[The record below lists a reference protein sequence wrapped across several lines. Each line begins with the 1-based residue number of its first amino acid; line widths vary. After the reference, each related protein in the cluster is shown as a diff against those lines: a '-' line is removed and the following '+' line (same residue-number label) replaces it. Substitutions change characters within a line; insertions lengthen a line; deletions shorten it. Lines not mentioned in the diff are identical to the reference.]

1 MPQASIQII
10 WIRSQNTGALVYD
23 EYMRGKTKDG
33 NVIHVGIVDNDP
45 CSLRM
50 LALMV
55 EHASP
60 TFQVIWTA
68 DCAQHVLEHCLY
80 DQPDHRAN
88 AILMDMAL
96 NEESGAN
103 LGRRIRKHDGTTGI
117 IGITAYPASHYRDDC
132 INAGL
137 QGLLE
142 KRTLSDTTML
152 TQAIK
157 NAAQGKGCDSSFT
170 SAHNAHLRCSTAN
183 DCRSLTSRE
192 LEIISLY
199 AKHKS
204 TEDIA
209 HQLGISTGTVFSH
222 IHHAL
227 PKLGVTTRNEAIQAC
242 QTMHLI

>member
-1 MPQASIQII
+1 
-10 WIRSQNTGALVYD
+10 
-23 EYMRGKTKDG
+23 MRRTTKNG
-33 NVIHVGIVDNDP
+33 NVIHIGIVDNDP

-55 EHASP
+55 GHASP

-80 DQPDHRAN
+80 DQPNLRAN
-88 AILMDMAL
+88 VILMDMAL

-103 LGRRIRKHDGTTGI
+103 LSRRIRKHDGRTGI

-132 INAGL
+132 IDAGL

-142 KRTLSDTTML
+142 KCTLSDTGML
-152 TQAIK
+152 MQAIER
-157 NAAQGKGCDSSFT
+157 AAQGEGCDPSFI
-170 SAHNAHLRCSTAN
+170 NAHDAYLRLSPTN
-183 DCRSLTSRE
+183 DRRSLTSRE

-209 HQLGISTGTVFSH
+209 RQLGISAGTVFSH

-227 PKLGVTTRNEAIQAC
+227 PKLGVTTRNEAILAC

>member
-1 MPQASIQII
+1 
-10 WIRSQNTGALVYD
+10 
-23 EYMRGKTKDG
+23 MRRTTKNG
-33 NVIHVGIVDNDP
+33 NVIHIGIVDNDP

-55 EHASP
+55 GHASP

-80 DQPDHRAN
+80 DQPNLRAN
-88 AILMDMAL
+88 VILMDMAL

-103 LGRRIRKHDGTTGI
+103 LSRRIRKHDGRTGI
-117 IGITAYPASHYRDDC
+117 IGITAYPASHYQDDC
-132 INAGL
+132 IDAGL

-142 KRTLSDTTML
+142 KCTLSDTGML
-152 TQAIK
+152 MQAIER
-157 NAAQGKGCDSSFT
+157 AAQGEGCDPSFI
-170 SAHNAHLRCSTAN
+170 NAHDAYLRLSPTN
-183 DCRSLTSRE
+183 DRRSLTSRE

-209 HQLGISTGTVFSH
+209 RQLGISAGTVFSH

-227 PKLGVTTRNEAIQAC
+227 PKLGVTTRNEAILAC

>member
-1 MPQASIQII
+1 
-10 WIRSQNTGALVYD
+10 
-23 EYMRGKTKDG
+23 MRGKTKDG
-33 NVIHVGIVDNDP
+33 NVIHIGIVDNDP

-88 AILMDMAL
+88 VILMDMAL

-103 LGRRIRKHDGTTGI
+103 LSRRIRKHDGTTGI

-142 KRTLSDTTML
+142 KRMLSATTML
-152 TQAIK
+152 MQAIE
-157 NAAQGKGCDSSFT
+157 NAAGGKGCDSSFAN
-170 SAHNAHLRCSTAN
+170 AHNAHLRLSTTN

-192 LEIISLY
+192 LEVISLY

-209 HQLGISTGTVFSH
+209 RQLGISTGTVFSH

>member
-1 MPQASIQII
+1 
-10 WIRSQNTGALVYD
+10 
-23 EYMRGKTKDG
+23 MRGKTENG

-55 EHASP
+55 ERASP
-60 TFQVIWTA
+60 TFQVAWTV

-80 DQPDHRAN
+80 DQPDHRVN
-88 AILMDMAL
+88 VILMDMAL

-103 LGRRIRKHDGTTGI
+103 LSHRIRKHDDITGI

-132 INAGL
+132 IDAGL

-152 TQAIK
+152 AQAIER
-157 NAAQGKGCDSSFT
+157 AAQGEGCDPSFA
-170 SAHNAHLRCSTAN
+170 SARDAYLRLSPTN

-209 HQLGISTGTVFSH
+209 QQLGISTGTVFSH

>member
-1 MPQASIQII
+1 MHS
-10 WIRSQNTGALVYD
+10 ALVYD
-23 EYMRGKTKDG
+23 ESMRRTTKNG
-33 NVIHVGIVDNDP
+33 NVIHIGIVDNDP

-55 EHASP
+55 GHASP

-80 DQPDHRAN
+80 DQPNLRAN
-88 AILMDMAL
+88 VILMDMAL

-103 LGRRIRKHDGTTGI
+103 LSRRIRKHDGRTGI

-132 INAGL
+132 IDAGL

-142 KRTLSDTTML
+142 KCTLSDTGML
-152 TQAIK
+152 MQAIER
-157 NAAQGKGCDSSFT
+157 AAQGEGCDPSFI
-170 SAHNAHLRCSTAN
+170 NAHDAYLRLSPTN
-183 DCRSLTSRE
+183 DRRSLTSRE

-209 HQLGISTGTVFSH
+209 RQLGISAGTVFSH

-227 PKLGVTTRNEAIQAC
+227 PKLGVTTRNEAILAC